1 MSAVERHHN
10 TPRNKLHRKRTM
22 VQQSLSNLE
31 AKMKNKLFMVTL
43 LATLA
48 LTAHLAMAADRYKIG
63 VLAKNGP
70 VKALK
75 KWKATGDYLTQ
86 KIGGMHFDIVPLGF
100 DDVNPAIESKKVDF
114 FLVNSSMYVTAK
126 VKYGA
131 TAVAT
136 MVNSRQGKPLKS
148 FGGVVITSVD
158 NDAIN
163 SLRDLRGKSFMA
175 VKKSSFGGW
184 QMAYKELVD
193 AGINPNDD
201 FKKLEFGGKHDNVV
215 YAVMNETVE
224 AGTVRTDTL
233 ERLAADGVIEMED
246 LKIINTKSHNGFP
259 FKCSTQLYPEWP
271 LASVAGTPHNVV
283 TAVVDALKAVKPDD
297 SAAKSAKIVG
307 WVDALDY
314 TPVEA
319 LQKTLKVGAFTLAAK

>member
-1 MSAVERHHN
+1 
-10 TPRNKLHRKRTM
+10 
-22 VQQSLSNLE
+22 
-31 AKMKNKLFMVTL
+31 MKTKWFVVTIL
-43 LATLA
+43 LVLTLA
-48 LTAHLAMAADRYKIG
+48 ANIAMAADHYKIG

-75 KWKATGDYLTQ
+75 KWKATGDYLSQ
-86 KIGGMHFDIVPLGF
+86 KIDGMTFEIIPLGF

-114 FLVNSSMYVTAK
+114 FLVNSSMFVTAK

-131 TAVAT
+131 SAVAT
-136 MVNSRQGKPLKS
+136 MVNSRQGNPLKS

-163 SLRDLRGKSFMA
+163 SLQDLKGKSFMA

-193 AGINPNDD
+193 AGIDPHGD
-201 FKKLEFGGKHDNVV
+201 FAKLEFGGKHDNVV
-215 YAVMNETVE
+215 YAVMNEAVE

-233 ERLAADGVIEMED
+233 ERLAAEGAIDMED
-246 LKIINTKSHNGFP
+246 FKIINAKAHSGFP

-271 LASVAGTPHNVV
+271 LAKVAGTPD
-283 TAVVDALKAVKPDD
+283 AVVAAVVNALKAVKASDD
-297 SAAKSAKIVG
+297 AAKSAKVVG

-314 TPVEA
+314 APVEA